1 MPKVLLIDD
10 SKTIQKVAALILKG
24 SAYRLVVAEDSEAG
38 KQLALREKPDI
49 ALVDFTLGPQ
59 NGLDLIR
66 EFSIEPALQGMR
78 SALLYSHFKNLNSS
92 DLEKSGAKGKLA
104 KPFDAKEFLN
114 LLNQISQP
122 FIQPSSQPSRPDP
135 SMPEPSRGDEISE
148 MTTTEDP
155 LKNLFTEEEVDK
167 CFNFLEKPLAFTTAA
182 KDPVVSTKIAT
193 LRHPEER
200 SDEGSRRIV
209 STDDPHEQVSKD
221 TVEKICREVIPPLAE
236 KIIREEIQKL
246 IKESR

>member
-24 SAYRLVVAEDSEAG
+24 SAYRLVVAHDGETG

-49 ALVDFTLGPQ
+49 ALVDFTLGPK

-78 SALLYSHFKNLNSS
+78 SALLYSHFKHLNSS

-114 LLNQISQP
+114 LLNQLNQP
-122 FIQPSSQPSRPDP
+122 FIQPSRQPSKQ
-135 SMPEPSRGDEISE
+135 DEIPE
-148 MTTTEDP
+148 MMEAEDP
-155 LKNLFTEEEVDK
+155 LKNLFTEGELDK
-167 CFNFLEKPLAFTTAA
+167 CLNFLEKPLALVTTDE
-182 KDPVVSTKIAT
+182 DPIASTKIA
-193 LRHPEER
+193 PQIV
-200 SDEGSRRIV
+200 SPQSV
-209 STDDPHEQVSKD
+209 STDDPREQVSKD

>member
-24 SAYRLVVAEDSEAG
+24 SAYRLVVAEDSENG

-49 ALVDFTLGPQ
+49 ALVDFTLGPK
-59 NGLDLIR
+59 NGLDLIH
-66 EFSIEPALQGMR
+66 EFSDEPALQGMR
-78 SALLYSHFKNLNSS
+78 SALLYSHFKQLNSS
-92 DLEKSGAKGKLA
+92 DLEKVGAKGKLA

-114 LLNQISQP
+114 LLNQLSQP
-122 FIQPSSQPSRPDP
+122 FIQPSDIKEKDKI
-135 SMPEPSRGDEISE
+135 PEIIPAAPAD
-148 MTTTEDP
+148 EDP
-155 LKNLFTEEEVDK
+155 LKNLFTEEELDK
-167 CFNFLEKPLAFTTAA
+167 YLNFLEKPLGQM
-182 KDPVVSTKIAT
+182 VSTN
-193 LRHPEER
+193 
-200 SDEGSRRIV
+200 
-209 STDDPHEQVSKD
+209 DPHEQVSKD

>member
-24 SAYRLVVAEDSEAG
+24 SAYRLVVAEDSETG

-49 ALVDFTLGPQ
+49 ALVDFTLSPK

-66 EFSIEPALQGMR
+66 EFSDEPALQGMG
-78 SALLYSHFKNLNSS
+78 SALLYSHFKHLNSS
-92 DLEKSGAKGKLA
+92 ELEKSGAKGKLA

-114 LLNQISQP
+114 LINQLSQP
-122 FIQPSSQPSRPDP
+122 LIQPPDIK
-135 SMPEPSRGDEISE
+135 ERDEIPAAPAV
-148 MTTTEDP
+148 EDP
-155 LKNLFTEEEVDK
+155 LKNLFTEEELDK
-167 CFNFLEKPLAFTTAA
+167 YLNFLEKPLALMTTRE
-182 KDPVVSTKIAT
+182 DPIASQKT
-193 LRHPEER
+193 APQ
-200 SDEGSRRIV
+200 IV
-209 STDDPHEQVSKD
+209 STPHEVSKD

>member
-24 SAYRLVVAEDSEAG
+24 SAYRLVVAEDSETG

-49 ALVDFTLGPQ
+49 ALVDFTLDPK

-66 EFSIEPALQGMR
+66 EFSDEPALQGMR
-78 SALLYSHFKNLNSS
+78 SALLYSHFKHLNSS

-114 LLNQISQP
+114 LINQLSQP
-122 FIQPSSQPSRPDP
+122 FIQPPDIK
-135 SMPEPSRGDEISE
+135 EKDEISE
-148 MTTTEDP
+148 IIPVAPVSEDP
-155 LKNLFTEEEVDK
+155 LKNLFTEEELDK
-167 CFNFLEKPLAFTTAA
+167 YLNFSEKPLALMTTREELITSE
-182 KDPVVSTKIAT
+182 KSEPQMVSTT
-193 LRHPEER
+193 
-200 SDEGSRRIV
+200 
-209 STDDPHEQVSKD
+209 DPHEVSKD

>member
-10 SKTIQKVAALILKG
+10 SKTIQKVAGLILKG
-24 SAYRLVVAEDSEAG
+24 SAYRLLTAEDGETG

-49 ALVDFTLGPQ
+49 TLVDFTLGPK

-66 EFSIEPALQGMR
+66 EFSDEPLLQGMR
-78 SALLYSHFKNLNSS
+78 SALLYSHFKHLNSS

-104 KPFDAKEFLN
+104 KPFDAKEFLD
-114 LLNQISQP
+114 LIHQLSQS
-122 FIQPSSQPSRPDP
+122 FSE
-135 SMPEPSRGDEISE
+135 PEKKDEILE
-148 MTTTEDP
+148 IAPAANDP
-155 LKNLFTEEEVDK
+155 LGNLFTEEELDQ
-167 CFNFLEKPLAFTTAA
+167 CLNFLEKPLVAMTTTS
-182 KDPVVSTKIAT
+182 KPIPSQKIT
-193 LRHPEER
+193 RQ
-200 SDEGSRRIV
+200 IV
-209 STDDPHEQVSKD
+209 SADDSLHQVPVN